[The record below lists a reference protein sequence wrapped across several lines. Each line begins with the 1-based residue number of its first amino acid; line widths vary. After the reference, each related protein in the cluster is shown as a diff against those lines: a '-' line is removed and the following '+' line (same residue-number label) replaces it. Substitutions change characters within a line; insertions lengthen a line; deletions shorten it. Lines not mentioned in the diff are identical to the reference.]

1 MSHSAAWLLL
11 IASGMLDVFWAV
23 SVKYAEG
30 YTRLGWSILSLLLL
44 VAFIALLGHA
54 LKVLP
59 LGTAYAVWT
68 GIGALGS
75 LGLGIMLFGETLDPL
90 RIGSAVLVLGGI
102 VGLKLAG

>member
-1 MSHSAAWLLL
+1 MSPGLAWLMLVL
-11 IASGMLDVFWAV
+11 SGLLDVAWAV
-23 SVKYAEG
+23 SVKYADG
-30 YTRLGWSILSLLLL
+30 YTRPGWSVLSLVLL
-44 VAFIALLGHA
+44 VAFIALLGQS

-75 LGLGIMLFGETLDPL
+75 LALGVALFGENLDPL
-90 RIGSAVLVLGGI
+90 RVGSALVVLGGI